1 MRTTICARLK
11 ASAAAL
17 CTALAISAPTHVH
30 AEQWPTDSWPVATPA
45 ALGVDAQALAAVDAD
60 IRSGHY
66 PLVDSLF
73 VARCGQQVFSATYAH
88 DYGKT
93 FFKEAHERGPLNA
106 RLTGPYNYFDPAWHP
121 YYHGTAAH
129 SMQSISKTVTSIVI
143 GIAIGR
149 GDFRAA
155 LSTPVLHYFDPAK
168 VKNLDDRKQ
177 RMTIDTLLT
186 MTAGLE
192 WNEDLPYD
200 DPANASSLME
210 ASDDWARFVIDRPMA
225 AEPGKT
231 FAYSSG
237 IPMLLAHIF
246 KQETG
251 QDLASYAREHLFEP
265 LGIRVWHWK
274 QSPAGEVDA
283 EGGLYLTT
291 ADLAKIGYLYLKHG
305 TWDGHEI
312 VPASWVDQS
321 LQPRVVTDEFSY
333 GFQWWLLPH
342 GTPKTLAWAGRGIGG
357 QTLLVYPEND
367 LIIVSTA
374 WHILSETW
382 LERDLT
388 QRLQAT
394 VATHSCASPAPTPR

>member
-1 MRTTICARLK
+1 MRR
-11 ASAAAL
+11 AL
-17 CTALAISAPTHVH
+17 HLHLTPVVLALGVILAISVPQKTFAQ
-30 AEQWPTDSWPVATPA
+30 QWPNAAWPSASPK
-45 ALGVDAQALAAVDAD
+45 ALGVDPQALAAVDAD

-73 VARCGQQVFSATYAH
+73 VVRCGQQVFSANYAR
-88 DYGKT
+88 DYGKI

-149 GDFRAA
+149 GDFHAA
-155 LSTPVLHYFDPAK
+155 LNTPVLRYFNLAK
-168 VKNLDDRKQ
+168 VKNVDARKQ

-186 MTAGLE
+186 MTAGLD

-210 ASDDWARFVIDRPMA
+210 ANDDWAHFVIDRPMV
-225 AEPGKT
+225 AEPGST

-237 IPMLLAHIF
+237 VPMLLAHIF
-246 KQETG
+246 KKETG
-251 QDLASYAREHLFEP
+251 QDLDAYARKYLFQP

-274 QSPAGEVDA
+274 HSPAGEVDA

-291 ADLAKIGYLYLKHG
+291 ADLAKIGYLFLKRG
-305 TWDGHEI
+305 TWDGHSV

-321 LQPRVVTDEFSY
+321 LERRVSTSEFSY

-342 GTPKTLAWAGRGIGG
+342 GTPTSFAWAGRGIGG

-388 QRLQAT
+388 ERIQAIVAPQACSSAATEQR
-394 VATHSCASPAPTPR
+394 